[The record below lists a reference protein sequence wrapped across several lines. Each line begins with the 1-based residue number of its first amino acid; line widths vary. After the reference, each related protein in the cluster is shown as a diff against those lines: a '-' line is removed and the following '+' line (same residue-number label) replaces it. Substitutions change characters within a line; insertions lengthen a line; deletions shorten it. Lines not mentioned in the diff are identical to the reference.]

1 MKKIRKETAG
11 NKTTQVS
18 RKMHYKKMAALA
30 IVGVL
35 ATGTALTGCGKKNID
50 YSVDGE
56 SGNGGSSDSGS
67 LQGKYGIPESC
78 DTTLDAGS
86 SGISKLAIEA
96 DEVTVP
102 DTVDLPTV
110 YVKRKES
117 SNDTRKQIVEAVLE
131 KDKGIYTYDYNNM
144 TKQIFRT
151 RSMSMKRKR
160 RILQQMEI
168 IPVHP
173 GLIP

>member
-86 SGISKLAIEA
+86 SGISKLAIE
-96 DEVTVP
+96 D
-102 DTVDLPTV
+102 
-110 YVKRKES
+110 RCF
-117 SNDTRKQIVEAVLE
+117 
-131 KDKGIYTYDYNNM
+131 
-144 TKQIFRT
+144 FR
-151 RSMSMKRKR
+151 
-160 RILQQMEI
+160 
-168 IPVHP
+168 
-173 GLIP
+173 